1 MAAEVNLPLL
11 PDRGASHIVAWRDG
25 RAVSQAELLAD
36 VLALSGVLSRVLP
49 STAATSGVAPAAINL
64 CLDRYWFAVAFLA
77 CAHRGVVNLLP
88 SSNAPMHLAQ
98 LVAHNPGVIALG
110 DQPEALMAGCPWLD
124 AAQAVASERA
134 SMMAQG
140 RDVAPDAT
148 HADLHETPAMPTVPA
163 DRVVARFHTS
173 GSTGEPQAC
182 DKRFGLLF
190 AGHQAAASAVLALT
204 GGPCPVVGTS
214 SFRHMFG
221 FEATVMLPLWA
232 GGALTGGTPFFPAD
246 VASDLAAQPSPALLV
261 TTPYHLRKMLEA
273 DIAFPP
279 CAGMLSATAPLSPD
293 LAKAAEARLRAPLLE
308 VYGAT
313 ELGMLATRRTSESSA
328 WTLLPGF
335 SLASSEAGFM
345 ARGPSL
351 AQPQALHDLVEPD
364 DTAEGGRRFRLIDR
378 SSNLINVVGK
388 RSSLGFL
395 NEVLQSLPGVQDGVF
410 CVPPDV
416 AHHDVT
422 RLAAFV
428 VAPGLTPADVL
439 AGLRP
444 HVDPVFLPRPIVM
457 LDALPRDANAKLP
470 VAALRALQA
479 EHLQRKGGT
488 T

>member
-1 MAAEVNLPLL
+1 M
-11 PDRGASHIVAWRDG
+11 
-25 RAVSQAELLAD
+25 
-36 VLALSGVLSRVLP
+36 
-49 STAATSGVAPAAINL
+49 
-64 CLDRYWFAVAFLA
+64 
-77 CAHRGVVNLLP
+77 
-88 SSNAPMHLAQ
+88 
-98 LVAHNPGVIALG
+98 
-110 DQPEALMAGCPWLD
+110 
-124 AAQAVASERA
+124 
-134 SMMAQG
+134 
-140 RDVAPDAT
+140 
-148 HADLHETPAMPTVPA
+148 PAMPTVPA

-173 GSTGEPQAC
+173 GSTGVPQAC

-190 AGHQAAASAVLALT
+190 AGHQAAASAILALT

-221 FEATVMLPLWA
+221 FEATVTLPLWA

-273 DIAFPP
+273 DIAFPA
-279 CAGMLSATAPLSPD
+279 CAGVLSATAPLSPD

-308 VYGAT
+308 IYGAT
-313 ELGMLATRRTSESSA
+313 ELGMLATRRTSETST

-335 SLASSEAGFM
+335 SLASA
-345 ARGPSL
+345 
-351 AQPQALHDLVEPD
+351 QALHDLVELEGEGED
-364 DTAEGGRRFRLIDR
+364 DGAGDRKGAGRFKLVDR

-395 NEVLQSLPGVQDGVF
+395 NEVLQSVPGVQDGVF

-470 VAALRALQA
+470 AAALRALQA
-479 EHLQRKGGT
+479 EHLQRKGGVT
-488 T
+488 

>member
-1 MAAEVNLPLL
+1 MACEVNLPLL

-25 RAVSQAELLAD
+25 RAVSQAALLRD
-36 VLALSGVLSRVLP
+36 VMALARALP
-49 STAATSGVAPAAINL
+49 DVPAAINL
-64 CLDRYWFAVAFLA
+64 CLDRYWFAVGFLA

-88 SSNAPMHLAQ
+88 SSNAPAHLAQ

-110 DQPEALMAGCPWLD
+110 DQPQALMTGCPWLD
-124 AAQAVASERA
+124 ASQV
-134 SMMAQG
+134 
-140 RDVAPDAT
+140 DVAIG
-148 HADLHETPAMPTVPA
+148 EQVPTTVPGVPA

-173 GSTGEPQAC
+173 GSTGAPQAC
-182 DKRFGLLF
+182 DKRFGRLF
-190 AGHQAAASAVLALT
+190 AGHQAAASAILALT

-273 DIAFPP
+273 DIAFPR
-279 CAGMLSATAPLSPD
+279 CAGVLSATAPLAAE
-293 LAKAAEARLRAPLLE
+293 LAKAAEARLQAPLLE
-308 VYGAT
+308 IYGAT
-313 ELGMLATRRTSESSA
+313 ELGMLAARRTSESA
-328 WTLLPGF
+328 TWTLLPGF
-335 SLASSEAGFM
+335 RLDSSEEGFM

-351 AQPQALHDLVEPD
+351 AQPQALHDLVELE
-364 DTAEGGRRFRLIDR
+364 EGGRFRLIDR

-395 NEVLQSLPGVQDGVF
+395 NQVLQGLPGVQDGVF

-470 VAALRALQA
+470 AAALRALQA
-479 EHLQRKGGT
+479 AHLPRKT
-488 T
+488 